1 MSPTTT
7 STAMQMTETLPRQQ
21 PVQQPGE
28 AAVMRRDY
36 SGYQQM
42 TNDDDAW
49 KRTLTAACNQHSIL
63 NYHDNYTTLIY

>member
-1 MSPTTT
+1 ML
-7 STAMQMTETLPRQQ
+7 MTEMLPRQQ

-42 TNDDDAW
+42 TNDDDDDAW
-49 KRTLTAACNQHSIL
+49 KQMLTAACNQHSIL